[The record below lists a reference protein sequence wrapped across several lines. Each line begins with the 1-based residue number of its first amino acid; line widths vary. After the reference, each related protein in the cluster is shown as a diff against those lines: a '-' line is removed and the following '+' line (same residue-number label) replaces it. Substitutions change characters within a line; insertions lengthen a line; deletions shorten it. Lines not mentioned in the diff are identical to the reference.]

1 MAANKTDANDADG
14 LAQLAEARTHRRR
27 SSAPKLPSRWAVLAA
42 PRQDAELTVVEVS
55 VERARRFG

>member
-14 LAQLAEARTHRRR
+14 LAEARTPRRR
-27 SSAPKLPSRWAVLAA
+27 SSAPKLPSWAVLAA

>member
-14 LAQLAEARTHRRR
+14 LAQLAEARTPRRR